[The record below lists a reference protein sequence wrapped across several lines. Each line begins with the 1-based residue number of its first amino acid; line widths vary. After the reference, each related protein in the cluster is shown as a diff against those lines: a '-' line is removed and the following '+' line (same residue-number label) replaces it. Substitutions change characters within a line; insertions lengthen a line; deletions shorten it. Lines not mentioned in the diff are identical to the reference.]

1 MCKKVEVIQSCL
13 TLSNPMDCRLP
24 SFSVHGILQARKLEW
39 VAILFYLPNSGI
51 EPGSPALHTDSLLS
65 EPTGKPLSY
74 YMWVK

>member
-1 MCKKVEVIQSCL
+1 MSLVTITQSFLILC
-13 TLSNPMDCRLP
+13 NPMDCSLLG
-24 SFSVHGILQARKLEW
+24 SSVHGILQARKLEW